1 MICSLLG
8 AISFSSIILNSSC
21 HLILYYSNSKYC
33 KKCMLLY
40 NNQQEQSTTMMYKY
54 SGVKNVFA
62 YLSHLNDSDHQTNV
76 YITQKFKFINFEIT
90 ISFIKGK
97 KAVQTCLALREKV
110 IAPKSNNW
118 LCHPLQQHLQSSI
131 RDNGQ

>member
-1 MICSLLG
+1 
-8 AISFSSIILNSSC
+8 
-21 HLILYYSNSKYC
+21 
-33 KKCMLLY
+33 
-40 NNQQEQSTTMMYKY
+40 MYKY

-76 YITQKFKFINFEIT
+76 YITQKFKLINFEIT

-131 RDNGQ
+131 RDNGQWVFIIAVEEFWPTILCRIVLISHIWGFLSMNVLFKVMPQHPNRI